1 MPGSQTEDF
10 TYEELESI
18 NGITMDSFISFVSSQ
33 ENRFRTI
40 KRQLTVLLV
49 MIYDSNSLTLHN
61 GQGIFHFG
69 T

>member
-1 MPGSQTEDF
+1 MFSKLLKKCLALKQKIF

-49 MIYDSNSLTLHN
+49 TIYGSNSLTLHN
-61 GQGIFHFG
+61 G
-69 T
+69 